1 METKRKALGKGLE
14 QWFTNERIDFDNFEK
29 GLVEEAKPNE
39 IVEIKISEIRSNPYQ
54 PRKIFDEE
62 ALNELAS
69 SIKEHGIVQPIIVKK
84 SIKGYELVAGE
95 RRTKAAKIAG
105 LETVPAIVKDF
116 DDEQMME
123 IALIENIQRENLN
136 PIEEAMAYDSIL
148 KSSNITQDELA
159 KKFGKSRSYIT
170 NSLGLLRLPDDTK
183 KYVED
188 NKLSMSHARALSKL
202 DDTEQINRLANKI
215 VNENLN
221 VRAIENITRD
231 IHEQE
236 IKKETDE
243 NTLFEFKQYDTLNTN
258 HIYEDAMREKFG
270 IKVKITGKKIEIPYS
285 SQLELQRILELMD
298 VKIEG

>member
-14 QWFTNERIDFDNFEK
+14 QLFTNERIDFDNFEK

-221 VRAIENITRD
+221 VRAIESITRD